1 MKPAFMIRV
10 ERNDRG
16 WRYAPDV
23 ILSSKEDAMRVIRNR
38 VAQKLLFARKQ
49 GHKLAYLAKF
59 HDSVMF
65 GIKDGD
71 YDTGSFD
78 GIERFDVRVYETRI
92 YDLHEKSDYGIF

>member
-1 MKPAFMIRV
+1 
-10 ERNDRG
+10 
-16 WRYAPDV
+16 
-23 ILSSKEDAMRVIRNR
+23 
-38 VAQKLLFARKQ
+38 
-49 GHKLAYLAKF
+49 
-59 HDSVMF
+59 MF